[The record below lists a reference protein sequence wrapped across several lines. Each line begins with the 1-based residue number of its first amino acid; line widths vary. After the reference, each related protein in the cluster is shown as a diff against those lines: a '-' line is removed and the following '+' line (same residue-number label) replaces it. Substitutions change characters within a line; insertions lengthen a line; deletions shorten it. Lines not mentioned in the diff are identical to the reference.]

1 MSRSVLLAYQLLT
14 GISDTCTGALLIIA
28 PSLTLGLMHVDV
40 PAYSLIY
47 VSYIGSFV
55 LAVGLCCL
63 YGARLVIRRDPRR
76 QLATV
81 WLLTALIRLSVA
93 VFVAVQIST
102 GSLAP
107 RWVSVAGFD
116 GLCFLIQAVGLKK
129 NWAVVDGSR

>member
-1 MSRSVLLAYQLLT
+1 LSRTVLLAYQLLT

-28 PSLTLGLMHVDV
+28 PALALGLMHVDV
-40 PAYSLIY
+40 PVDSLIY

-63 YGARLVIRRDPRR
+63 YGARLVIRRDPRG

-107 RWVSVAGFD
+107 RWISVAGFD
-116 GLCFLIQAVGLKK
+116 GLCFLIQAVGLQK
-129 NWAVVDGSR
+129 NWTVVDGSR

>member
-1 MSRSVLLAYQLLT
+1 MSRTVLLAYQLLT
-14 GISDTCTGALLIIA
+14 GVSDTCTGALLIIA
-28 PSLTLGLMHVDV
+28 PALTLGLMHVDV
-40 PAYSLIY
+40 PADSLIY
-47 VSYIGSFV
+47 VSCIGSFV
-55 LAVGLCCL
+55 LAVGLCCV
-63 YGARLVIRRDPRR
+63 YGARLVIRRGPHG

-116 GLCFLIQAVGLKK
+116 GLCFLIQAVGLQR